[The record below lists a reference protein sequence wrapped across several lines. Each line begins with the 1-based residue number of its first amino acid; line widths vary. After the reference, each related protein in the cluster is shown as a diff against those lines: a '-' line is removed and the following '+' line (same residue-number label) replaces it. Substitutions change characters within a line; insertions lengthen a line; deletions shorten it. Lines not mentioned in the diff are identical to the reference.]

1 MTGLLGFLVGRMP
14 NESNAGLGTHGALY
28 AGREWTKC
36 VLGARR
42 RSSGSRVI
50 QPR

>member
-1 MTGLLGFLVGRMP
+1 MTGLLGFLFGRMP
-14 NESNAGLGTHGALY
+14 NDSNAGLSTDGALY
-28 AGREWTKC
+28 TGRERTKC

-50 QPR
+50 QTR